1 MDLTNLQTRLEETF
15 AANFV
20 AYYRLHQ
27 FHVNVKGREF
37 YQLHKL
43 FKHQYSTLQDHIDD
57 LAEKLRT
64 IGGHMPMCLNY
75 VTATSPIAD
84 FPISGDA
91 DTLVQEALATVLTL
105 IDQYHELHRAAEE
118 VDYTDI
124 SNMADENIGELAKM
138 KWQLEATL
146 DM

>member
-1 MDLTNLQTRLEETF
+1 MEHLQRVLEETF

-20 AYYRLHQ
+20 SYYRLHQ
-27 FHVNVKGREF
+27 FHVNVRGREF

-43 FKHQYSTLQDHIDD
+43 FKHQYQTLQDHIDD

-64 IGGHMPMCLNY
+64 IGGEMPRALDE
-75 VTATSPIAD
+75 VIALSPIVD
-84 FPISGDA
+84 KPVDGDA
-91 DTLVQEALATVLTL
+91 EELVREALDTVLIL
-105 IDQYHELHRAAEE
+105 IDQYHELRSAADE

-146 DM
+146 DE

>member
-1 MDLTNLQTRLEETF
+1 MEHLQTVLEETF

-20 AYYRLHQ
+20 SYYRLHQ

-43 FKHQYSTLQDHIDD
+43 FKHQYQTLQDHIDD

-64 IGGHMPMCLNY
+64 IGGTMPRCLDDVIALSPIVDMPM
-75 VTATSPIAD
+75 D
-84 FPISGDA
+84 GDA
-91 DTLVQEALATVLTL
+91 EDMLRDALSTVITL
-105 IDQYHELHRAAEE
+105 IDQYHELHKAAEE

-146 DM
+146 DE

>member
-1 MDLTNLQTRLEETF
+1 MEHLQTVLEETF

-64 IGGHMPMCLNY
+64 IGCTMPDCLEHIR
-75 VTATSPIAD
+75 AISPIAD
-84 FPISGDA
+84 YPIDGDA
-91 DTLVQEALATVLTL
+91 DALLREALDTVVTL
-105 IDQYHELHRAAEE
+105 IDQYHELHTAAEDI
-118 VDYTDI
+118 DYTDI

-146 DM
+146 DE

>member
-1 MDLTNLQTRLEETF
+1 MEHLQTVLEQTF

-43 FKHQYSTLQDHIDD
+43 FKHQYEELQEHIDD

-64 IGGHMPMCLNY
+64 IGGYMPRSLTE
-75 VTATSPIAD
+75 VLATSPIAD
-84 FPISGDA
+84 YPIDGSAEDMISQA
-91 DTLVQEALATVLTL
+91 LDTVTSLM
-105 IDQYHELHRAAEE
+105 DQYHVLRAAADEE
-118 VDYTDI
+118 NYTDI

-146 DM
+146 DE